1 MIYRVLGICLSR
13 WCLRHIIDGF
23 GTFVLLS
30 CYIRIRSRCIDGILS
45 LSSFF
50 VYFCLSCILL
60 FACQVRVFLNR
71 VLLSVRCLSYRIL
84 RVCFSSWCLWNGVN
98 RVLTSIF
105 LRCYIRIACRCVDG
119 ILSLSRFGV
128 YLSLGCILLF
138 ACQVRVFLNR
148 ILLSVRCLS
157 YRVFSVSLRCW
168 CLWRCINRVLT
179 SIFLRCYIRIAGCGI
194 DGILSLSRF
203 GVYLSLSC
211 VLLFASQVRVFLNR
225 VLLSVCCLSDC
236 ILGVCFR
243 SWCLWNSVNRVLTCI
258 FLRCYIRIAGR
269 SIDGILSLSCF
280 GVYLGLSCVFLFTS
294 QVRIILDGI
303 LLSVGCLSYRVFS
316 ISFRCWGLWHCINRV
331 LTSIFLSRYIRVACR
346 RIDCILSLSRFGVYL
361 SLGCIL
367 LFASQVRV
375 FLNRVLLSVR
385 CLSDCILSVG
395 LSLRRLRNGIDSL
408 RTFVLLSRHV
418 IVASCG
424 IDSILGLSRFGVYL
438 SFGCIL
444 LFASQVWIV
453 FDG

>member
-128 YLSLGCILLF
+128 YLSLGCI
-138 ACQVRVFLNR
+138 
-148 ILLSVRCLS
+148 
-157 YRVFSVSLRCW
+157 
-168 CLWRCINRVLT
+168 
-179 SIFLRCYIRIAGCGI
+179 
-194 DGILSLSRF
+194 
-203 GVYLSLSC
+203 
-211 VLLFASQVRVFLNR
+211 LLFASQVRVFLNR